1 MRQLK
6 IQKSITNR
14 SSEALDKYL
23 VEIGREPLVNI
34 EEEIELAQAIR
45 KGGPEGE
52 RAKEKLVKAN
62 LRFVVSVAK
71 QYQHQ
76 GLSLTDLIDEGNIG
90 LVKAAEKFDETR
102 GFKFISYAVWWIR
115 QSILQAIAE
124 QSRIVRLPL
133 NQVGALSKINN
144 EISKFEQ
151 ENMRKPSVAELAAIT
166 NIDEEKIEQSIK
178 ADNHHMSIDAPFQDD
193 DDNSMVDVMESGD
206 DSRTDRLV
214 DFESMAQELDNVLRK
229 VLKEREVI
237 ILRECFGIGCHEKG
251 LEEIGSEMGLTRERV
266 RQIREKSILKVR
278 ESGYAVSRRRRVQ
291 VAQVSRLFAVSWRFS
306 KP

>member
-1 MRQLK
+1 M
-6 IQKSITNR
+6 
-14 SSEALDKYL
+14 
-23 VEIGREPLVNI
+23 
-34 EEEIELAQAIR
+34 
-45 KGGPEGE
+45 
-52 RAKEKLVKAN
+52 KAN

-278 ESGYAVSRRRRVQ
+278 ESGYAHI
-291 VAQVSRLFAVSWRFS
+291 LM
-306 KP
+306 KYLG

>member
-14 SSEALDKYL
+14 SSEALDRYL
-23 VEIGREPLVNI
+23 VEIGRVPMITV

-45 KGGPEGE
+45 KGGKEGE

-133 NQVGALSKINN
+133 NQVGALSKINS
-144 EISKFEQ
+144 EIAKFEQ
-151 ENMRKPSVAELAAIT
+151 ENQRRPSIQELSKLT
-166 NIDEEKIEQSIK
+166 NIEASKIDQTIK
-178 ADNHHMSIDAPFQDD
+178 ADNHHMSIDAPFQED
-193 DDNSMVDVMESGD
+193 DDNSMADVLSSGD
-206 DSRTDRLV
+206 DSRADKQV
-214 DFESMAQELDNVLRK
+214 DYESMAKELDAVLRN
-229 VLKEREVI
+229 VLKEREITI
-237 ILRECFGIGCHEKG
+237 IRECFGIGCHEKG
-251 LEEIGSEMGLTRERV
+251 LEEIGDQLGLTRERV
-266 RQIREKSILKVR
+266 RQIREKSIVKLR
-278 ESGYAVSRRRRVQ
+278 ESGHAKLLIKY
-291 VAQVSRLFAVSWRFS
+291 LG
-306 KP
+306 

>member
-14 SSEALDKYL
+14 SSETLDKYL
-23 VEIGREPLVNI
+23 VEIGRVPMISVD
-34 EEEIELAQAIR
+34 EEIELAQKIR
-45 KGGPEGE
+45 KGGKEGE
-52 RAKEKLVKAN
+52 RAKEKLVMAN

-133 NQVGALSKINN
+133 NQVGALSKINS

-151 ENMRKPSVAELAAIT
+151 KNQRRPSVSELAKLT
-166 NIDEEKIEQSIK
+166 DMDESKLDQTIK
-178 ADNHHMSIDAPFQDD
+178 ADNHHMSIDAPFQEDEE
-193 DDNSMVDVMESGD
+193 NSMADVLSSGE
-206 DSRTDRLV
+206 DSRADKQV
-214 DFESMAQELDNVLRK
+214 DYESMSQELQTVLRNVLK
-229 VLKEREVI
+229 DREIQIVTQ
-237 ILRECFGIGCHEKG
+237 CFGIGCHEKG
-251 LEEIGSEMGLTRERV
+251 LEEIGDQLGLTRERV
-266 RQIREKSILKVR
+266 RQIREKSIVKLR
-278 ESGYAVSRRRRVQ
+278 ESGYAK
-291 VAQVSRLFAVSWRFS
+291 LLI
-306 KP
+306 KYLG

>member
-23 VEIGREPLVNI
+23 VEIGREPMITVD
-34 EEEIELAQAIR
+34 EEIELAQEIH
-45 KGGPEGE
+45 KGGRKGE
-52 RAKEKLVKAN
+52 RAKEKLIKAN

-133 NQVGALSKINN
+133 NQVSAISKINQVTN
-144 EISKFEQ
+144 EFIQ
-151 ENMRKPSVAELAAIT
+151 QHNRRPSIHELSELT
-166 NIDEEKIEQSIK
+166 GIDESRIRQS
-178 ADNHHMSIDAPFQDD
+178 HMSIDAPFSDD
-193 DDNSMVDVMESGD
+193 DDNSMADMLSGGE
-206 DSRTDRLV
+206 DSRTDRSV
-214 DFESMAQELDNVLRK
+214 DFESMSDDLKA
-229 VLKEREVI
+229 VLKKTLKDREITIVT
-237 ILRECFGIGCHEKG
+237 ECFGIGCHEKG
-251 LEEIGSEMGLTRERV
+251 LEEIGTEMGLTRERV
-266 RQIREKSILKVR
+266 RQIREKAIEKIR
-278 ESGYAVSRRRRVQ
+278 ESGNARV
-291 VAQVSRLFAVSWRFS
+291 LM
-306 KP
+306 KYLG

>member
-23 VEIGREPLVNI
+23 VEIGREPMVSL
-34 EEEIELAQAIR
+34 EEEIELAQTIH
-45 KGGPEGE
+45 KGGHKGE
-52 RAKEKLVKAN
+52 RAKEKLIKAN

-133 NQVGALSKINN
+133 NQVGAMSQINKVTAEFVQKNGRRPSIHELS
-144 EISKFEQ
+144 E
-151 ENMRKPSVAELAAIT
+151 MT
-166 NIDEEKIEQSIK
+166 GIDELKIRQSQN
-178 ADNHHMSIDAPFQDD
+178 ADGHHMSIDAPFSDD
-193 DDNSMVDVMESGD
+193 DTNSMSDMLASGE
-206 DSRTDRLV
+206 DSRTDKQV
-214 DFESMAQELDNVLRK
+214 DYESMASDLDDVLRK
-229 VLKEREVI
+229 VLKLKIVKQ
-237 ILRECFGIGCHEKG
+237 CFGIGCHEKG
-251 LEEIGSEMGLTRERV
+251 LEEIGAEMGLTRERV
-266 RQIREKSILKVR
+266 RQIREKSIEKIR
-278 ESGYAVSRRRRVQ
+278 QSGNARILMKY
-291 VAQVSRLFAVSWRFS
+291 LG
-306 KP
+306 

>member
-23 VEIGREPLVNI
+23 VEIGRVPMISVD
-34 EEEIELAQAIR
+34 EEIELAQKIR
-45 KGGPEGE
+45 KGGRDGE

-76 GLSLTDLIDEGNIG
+76 GLGLTDLIDEGNIG

-133 NQVGALSKINN
+133 NQVGALSKINS

-151 ENMRKPSVAELAAIT
+151 KNQRRPSVQELSSLT
-166 NIDEEKIEQSIK
+166 NIDETKIDQTIK
-178 ADNHHMSIDAPFQDD
+178 ADNHHMSIDAPFQED
-193 DDNSMVDVMESGD
+193 DDNSMADVLASGE
-206 DSRTDRLV
+206 DSRADKQV
-214 DFESMAQELDNVLRK
+214 DYESMAKELDTVLRNVLK
-229 VLKEREVI
+229 DREITIV
-237 ILRECFGIGCHEKG
+237 RECFGIGCHEKG
-251 LEEIGSEMGLTRERV
+251 LEEIGDQLGLTRERV
-266 RQIREKSILKVR
+266 RQIREKSIVKLR
-278 ESGYAVSRRRRVQ
+278 ESGYAK
-291 VAQVSRLFAVSWRFS
+291 LLI
-306 KP
+306 KYLG

>member
-23 VEIGREPLVNI
+23 VEIGRVPMISVD
-34 EEEIELAQAIR
+34 EEIELAQKIR
-45 KGGPEGE
+45 KGGREGE

-76 GLSLTDLIDEGNIG
+76 GLGLTDLIDEGNIG

-115 QSILQAIAE
+115 QSILQAIAK

-133 NQVGALSKINN
+133 NQVGALSKINS

-151 ENMRKPSVAELAAIT
+151 KNQRRPSVQELSSLT
-166 NIDEEKIEQSIK
+166 NIDETKIDQTIK
-178 ADNHHMSIDAPFQDD
+178 ADNHHMSIDAPFQED
-193 DDNSMVDVMESGD
+193 DDNSMADVLASGE
-206 DSRTDRLV
+206 DSRADKQV
-214 DFESMAQELDNVLRK
+214 DYESMAKELDTVLRNVLK
-229 VLKEREVI
+229 DREITIV
-237 ILRECFGIGCHEKG
+237 RECFGIGCHEKG
-251 LEEIGSEMGLTRERV
+251 LEEIGDQLGLTRERV
-266 RQIREKSILKVR
+266 RQIREKSIVKLR
-278 ESGYAVSRRRRVQ
+278 ESGYAK
-291 VAQVSRLFAVSWRFS
+291 LLI
-306 KP
+306 KYLG

>member
-6 IQKSITNR
+6 ISKSITNR

-23 VEIGREPLVNI
+23 VEIGREPMITVD
-34 EEEIELAQAIR
+34 EEIELAQAIH
-45 KGGPEGE
+45 KGGRKGE
-52 RAKEKLVKAN
+52 RAKEKLIKAN

-133 NQVGALSKINN
+133 NQVGAVSKINQMSN
-144 EISKFEQ
+144 EFLQKH
-151 ENMRKPSVAELAAIT
+151 NRRPSVQELAALT
-166 NIDEEKIEQSIK
+166 GIDETKIKQSMD
-178 ADNHHMSIDAPFQDD
+178 ADNHHMSIDAPFSDD
-193 DDNSMVDVMESGD
+193 DDNSMSDMLSSGED
-206 DSRTDRLV
+206 TRTDRTV
-214 DFESMAQELDNVLRK
+214 DFESMSNELK
-229 VLKEREVI
+229 AVLKGTLKDREIKIVT
-237 ILRECFGIGCHEKG
+237 ECFGIGCQEKG
-251 LEEIGSEMGLTRERV
+251 LEEIGAEMGLTRERV
-266 RQIREKSILKVR
+266 RQIREKSIQKIR
-278 ESGYAVSRRRRVQ
+278 ESGNARV
-291 VAQVSRLFAVSWRFS
+291 LM
-306 KP
+306 KYLG

>member
-23 VEIGREPLVNI
+23 VEIGRQPLVTI
-34 EEEIELAQAIR
+34 DEEIELAQAIR

-52 RAKEKLVKAN
+52 RAKERLVTAN

-76 GLSLTDLIDEGNIG
+76 GLTLTDLIDEGNIG

-133 NQVGALSKINN
+133 NQSGALSRIVRLPLNQSGALSKINQ
-144 EISKFEQ
+144 EINRFEQ
-151 ENMRKPSVAELAAIT
+151 IHQRRPSVTELAEIT
-166 NIDEEKIEQSIK
+166 QIDEAKIEQTAK
-178 ADNHHMSIDAPFQDD
+178 ADSHHMSIDAPFGED
-193 DDNSMVDVMESGD
+193 DDNSMADMLSSGD
-206 DSRTDRLV
+206 DTRTDKQV
-214 DFESMAQELDNVLRK
+214 DYESLTSDLENVLRS
-229 VLKEREVI
+229 VLKDRELKIV
-237 ILRECFGIGCHEKG
+237 RECFGIGCQERG
-251 LEEIGSEMGLTRERV
+251 LEEIGAEMGLTRERV
-266 RQIREKSILKVR
+266 RQIREKSIAKAKLHD
-278 ESGYAVSRRRRVQ
+278 SGHARILMKY
-291 VAQVSRLFAVSWRFS
+291 LG
-306 KP
+306 

>member
-6 IQKSITNR
+6 ISKSITNR

-23 VEIGREPLVNI
+23 VEIGREPMVSI
-34 EEEIELAQAIR
+34 DEEIELAQKIR
-45 KGGPEGE
+45 KGGREGE

-76 GLSLTDLIDEGNIG
+76 GLGLTDLIDEGNIG

-133 NQVGALSKINN
+133 NQVGALSKINA

-151 ENMRKPSVAELAAIT
+151 ENQRRPSVHELSDLT
-166 NIDEEKIEQSIK
+166 NIDETKIDQTIK
-178 ADNHHMSIDAPFQDD
+178 ADNHHMSIDAPFQED
-193 DDNSMVDVMESGD
+193 DDNSMADVLASGE
-206 DSRTDRLV
+206 DSRADKHV
-214 DFESMAQELDNVLRK
+214 DYESMSHELDTVLRNVLK
-229 VLKEREVI
+229 DREITIV
-237 ILRECFGIGCHEKG
+237 RECFGIGCNEKG
-251 LEEIGSEMGLTRERV
+251 LEEIGDQLGLTRERV
-266 RQIREKSILKVR
+266 RQIREKSIVKLR
-278 ESGYAVSRRRRVQ
+278 ESGY
-291 VAQVSRLFAVSWRFS
+291 S
-306 KP
+306 KLLIKYLG